1 MKFKFFTFSADF
13 RLNND
18 SLERTVNEW
27 IDKETN
33 SIEILDI
40 DIKMNK
46 INLIICI
53 KYKNLI

>member
-18 SLERTVNEW
+18 GLERTINEW
-27 IDKETN
+27 IDD